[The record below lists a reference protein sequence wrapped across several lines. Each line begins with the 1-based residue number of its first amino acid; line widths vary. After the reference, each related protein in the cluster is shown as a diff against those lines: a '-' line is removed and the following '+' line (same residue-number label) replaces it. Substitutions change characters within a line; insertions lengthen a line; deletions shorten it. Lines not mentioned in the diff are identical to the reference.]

1 MVLWWQSEGVVLYTV
16 TDEEQAKIQCLKQGY
31 IAQYERVTEHLEH
44 ITYSILIDGNIIHIL
59 YEYMGSLNVLK

>member
-44 ITYSILIDGNIIHIL
+44 ITY
-59 YEYMGSLNVLK
+59 